1 MASTMAQ
8 CLASGIERADESCRP
23 FLLKPLSLPTPLE
36 PLAPSSSHYAMLT
49 TPLFLLGLSLL
60 VLSLFASHHLSKTP
74 IEKLGQV
81 GARGRW
87 CFGWN
92 ESFTGDCGGRFFHWW
107 MFGGSV
113 WIRAWLCVWDFILG
127 SCCVLDDEGH
137 ESDLLGENLFA
148 CINVSSHDAVPPEM
162 LETKTEE
169 KGQHSSSNEKDEDSQ
184 ENPPGTS
191 FGVLGYDSSLGAHG
205 PLILAPLR
213 ASILLLAWCSVCS
226 FLVMTHK
233 EVAGWIGSVKEISSM
248 PFFEIFLSISFY
260 TLQGIQSIMNT
271 GKTIDGDINVTA
283 SGTDPPLCVLF
294 PTMMY
299 ATSFI
304 AQLEISLYILAKV
317 CAVLKIL
324 PWGVSHPGGPR
335 PHKIVRVPQWRE
347 GKEHFLP
354 KELLLGGGG
363 DINSSKWRCAV
374 AHDAHRDTLIKFKNA
389 ASKATLSGEPFG
401 RQIWTELESQPPSGQ
416 GKTED
421 DLEATLGKVFPET
434 ISQNG
439 MKKQPKKGEE
449 DSTDDKKGDQLFFR
463 PFIEERRQS
472 KEDQPD
478 TIGNFVH
485 NQFAASGKEQEIKGQ
500 KPKEDRKKLIQTLAS
515 GGRYPPLAFD
525 PSKNPNSC
533 DQLFRAQMIASYLEK
548 NDGKLP
554 EDISYLQ
561 QQNTAEGQ
569 SIPPKTPIEAAK
581 RGIAF
586 YSILQ
591 TSDGHFA
598 GDYGGPHFLLPG
610 LVVAWYV
617 MGRPS
622 VMISPDQQ
630 ALMLHYLKV
639 HQQKDG
645 GWGTHIESP
654 STMFGT
660 TVCYLAV
667 RLLGGDKDLK
677 WVKKGQEFIQREGGA
692 VMTSSWAKFW
702 LCLIGC
708 MDWKGHNS
716 VPPEMWLLP
725 NFFPFHP
732 GRMWCHCRMVYLPM
746 GYLYGS
752 KFIYSEADTDPL
764 IRELREELYC
774 QSYDSIDWDSTRHLV
789 APMDNYSPI
798 PAFMKF
804 SQNCLSIYE
813 NWKIFRP
820 FRDAVRKAGLRFC
833 SEYMKAEDLQTN
845 YIDIGPVN
853 KALNM
858 VSAFHAANND
868 INDPSVRNHMMRV
881 PDYLWIAEDGMKMQ
895 GYNGS
900 QCWDTSFAIQAVWE
914 CGMLDEF
921 PILSAKVWAYLERTQ
936 ILSTNTSQSSPAF
949 HYELCY
955 NRDKFYRHV
964 SKGGW
969 PFSTSA
975 HGWPISDCT
984 GEGLKGVLALMD
996 SPIIKSAV
1004 KEGILNNIEPSRLFE
1019 AANVILTLQN
1029 EDGGW
1034 ATYEN
1039 NRGFGWYEELNPSE
1053 VFGDIM
1059 IDYSYVEC
1067 SMASL
1072 TALAEFHEKFPHHR
1086 TKEIAFAIHR
1096 GGEFM
1101 KSIQREDGSWYGSW
1115 ACCFCYGCWFGIE
1128 GLIKAGES
1136 HTSQAI
1142 KRCCNFLLSQQR
1154 PNGGWGEDFTSCYD
1168 KDYAEN
1174 GMEKYGD
1181 YGSGVVNTAWAL
1193 LALSAAKCSDIDAI
1207 RRGVHYLMKRQLDC
1221 GDWPQEGI
1229 SGVFNRACGIT
1240 YTAYRN
1246 VFPIWALG
1254 RCVATYGST
1263 LDED

>member
-1 MASTMAQ
+1 M
-8 CLASGIERADESCRP
+8 D
-23 FLLKPLSLPTPLE
+23 
-36 PLAPSSSHYAMLT
+36 
-49 TPLFLLGLSLL
+49 
-60 VLSLFASHHLSKTP
+60 
-74 IEKLGQV
+74 
-81 GARGRW
+81 
-87 CFGWN
+87 
-92 ESFTGDCGGRFFHWW
+92 
-107 MFGGSV
+107 
-113 WIRAWLCVWDFILG
+113 
-127 SCCVLDDEGH
+127 DDEGH
-137 ESDLLGENLFA
+137 EHDAGGENMFA
-148 CINVSSHDAVPPEM
+148 CIAVAHRDNIVSPET
-162 LETKTEE
+162 ETQG
-169 KGQHSSSNEKDEDSQ
+169 KGQHDLSSEKDDERK
-184 ENPPGTS
+184 PPHKS
-191 FGVLGYDSSLGAHG
+191 FGILGYDSSLGAHG

-213 ASILLLAWCSVCS
+213 ASILLLAWCFVCF
-226 FLVMTHK
+226 FLAMTHK
-233 EVAGWIGSVKEISSM
+233 EMTGWVGTLKDTSSM
-248 PFFEIFLSISFY
+248 PHLENLVRVAFF
-260 TLQGIQSIMNT
+260 TLQGIESLVNMGEIILEDMN
-271 GKTIDGDINVTA
+271 IF
-283 SGTDPPLCVLF
+283 GTDSLLGILL
-294 PTMMY
+294 TTIMY
-299 ATSFI
+299 ALVFI
-304 AQLEISLYILAKV
+304 ASVETILYALAKS
-317 CAVLKIL
+317 CAILKIL
-324 PWGVSHPGGPR
+324 PRGVSHPGEPR
-335 PHKIVRVPQWRE
+335 PHKIVRVPQWT
-347 GKEHFLP
+347 KHKHHFLS
-354 KELLLGGGG
+354 KDLLLGDEG
-363 DINSSKWRCAV
+363 DVNNSKWRCAV
-374 AHDAHRDTLIKFKNA
+374 AHDAHRDTLAKFKNG
-389 ASKATLSGEPFG
+389 ASKPVLSGEPFG
-401 RQIWTELESQPPSGQ
+401 RQTWTTLELQASSGQ
-416 GKTED
+416 CATED
-421 DLEATLGKVFPET
+421 DLEDTLRKEFATTKP
-434 ISQNG
+434 QNG
-439 MKKQPKKGEE
+439 TTKEKEVTEE
-449 DSTDDKKGDQLFFR
+449 
-463 PFIEERRQS
+463 
-472 KEDQPD
+472 
-478 TIGNFVH
+478 
-485 NQFAASGKEQEIKGQ
+485 
-500 KPKEDRKKLIQTLAS
+500 LIQTLAS
-515 GGRYPPLAFD
+515 GGRSPPLAFD

-533 DQLFRAQMIASYLEK
+533 DQLFRAQMIASYVEK

-554 EDISYLQ
+554 TEISHLQEDK
-561 QQNTAEGQ
+561 TTEGQ
-569 SIPPKTPIEAAK
+569 TSVMEAAK

-586 YSILQ
+586 YSMLQ
-591 TSDGHFA
+591 TPDGHFA

-622 VMISPDQQ
+622 VMISPPQQ

-639 HQQKDG
+639 HQQEDG

-667 RLLGGDKDLK
+667 RLLGGEKNVEWIK
-677 WVKKGQEFIQREGGA
+677 RGREFIQKEGGA

-725 NFFPFHP
+725 NWFPFHP
-732 GRMWCHCRMVYLPM
+732 GRLWCHCRMVYLPM

-752 KFIYSEADTDPL
+752 RFIYSDAETDPL
-764 IRELREELYC
+764 IAELRQELYC
-774 QSYDSIDWDSTRHLV
+774 HSYNSIDWDSTRHLV

-798 PAFMKF
+798 PLFMKI
-804 SQNCLSIYE
+804 SHNCLSIYE
-813 NWKIFRP
+813 NWKIFHP

-833 SEYMKAEDLQTN
+833 LEYMNAEDLQTN

-868 INDPSVRNHMMRV
+868 IDHPSVRCHMMRV
-881 PDYLWIAEDGMKMQ
+881 PDYLWVAEDGMKMQ

-914 CGMLDEF
+914 CGLLDTF
-921 PILSAKVWAYLERTQ
+921 PLLSAKVWAYLEKTQ
-936 ILSTNTSQSSPAF
+936 ILSTKISQSSSAF
-949 HYELCY
+949 QYESCG

-996 SPIIKSAV
+996 SQMIKNAV
-1004 KEGILNNIEPSRLFE
+1004 KEGILKDIEPSRLYD
-1019 AANVILTLQN
+1019 AVNVILTLQN

-1086 TKEIAFAIHR
+1086 TEEISFSIRR
-1096 GGEFM
+1096 GGEFI

-1128 GLIKAGES
+1128 GLLKSGEL
-1136 HTSQAI
+1136 HTSSAI
-1142 KRCCNFLLSQQR
+1142 KKCCQFLLSQQR
-1154 PNGGWGEDFTSCYD
+1154 SNGGWGEDFTSCYD

-1174 GMEKYGD
+1174 GMESYGD
-1181 YGSGVVNTAWAL
+1181 DGSGVVNTAWAL
-1193 LALSAAKCSDIDAI
+1193 MALSAAKCSDVGAI
-1207 RRGVHYLMKRQLDC
+1207 RKGVHYLMKRQLDC

-1254 RCVATYGST
+1254 RCNATYGRI
-1263 LDED
+1263 LEDEP